1 MKFRRPAGCSVRF
14 ALLGL
19 GALVGASAIAA
30 YKIYEITVT
39 AARLGIKAVTTKV
52 VGHSQTTGA
61 PQERITLTWSVPFT
75 DLDLSSQSGATELDK
90 RINARALA
98 VCKEL
103 DKLFPLSPAGGTEC
117 VKEAVN
123 AAMPQA
129 KKAIAAAQQTHATP
143 AAK

>member
-1 MKFRRPAGCSVRF
+1 MKFHRPAGRSIRI

-19 GALVGASAIAA
+19 GALVGGGAIAA
-30 YKIYEITVT
+30 DQLDEITVT
-39 AARLGIKAVTTKV
+39 AARMGIKAVTTKE

-75 DLDLSSQSGATELDK
+75 DLDLSSPSGAIELE
-90 RINARALA
+90 RRVNARALA

-103 DKLFPLSPAGGTEC
+103 DKLFPLSPPGGTAC

-123 AAMPQA
+123 GAMAQA
-129 KKAIAAAQQTHATP
+129 KKAIAAEQTHATP
-143 AAK
+143 VAK